1 MPDGLTTKV
10 TQGKSVAAPQYFW
23 LMISQ
28 EEKSGCRVF
37 DP

>member
-1 MPDGLTTKV
+1 MSDGLTTTV
-10 TQGKSVAAPQYFW
+10 DQEKSVAAPQYFW
-23 LMISQ
+23 LMFSQ

>member
-1 MPDGLTTKV
+1 MPDGLTTKEA
-10 TQGKSVAAPQYFW
+10 QEKSVAAPQYFW

-28 EEKSGCRVF
+28 EKPGCRVF